1 MSRKKRARKKKP
13 RKPHSLSEK
22 TVEQKLKDSVRNV
35 SDHLD
40 SRKKIAPQLGTVAD
54 STASQVTRPIRTV
67 EQQESTRS
75 NIGVKHHRVNWL
87 FGCLVAIAIVS
98 IPVVYWWNTALPLG
112 CTVSGGVESGQ
123 YEIVADSLRKELKQ
137 RIARANKIVGFKA
150 KAESSR
156 GSLDN
161 LRKLQCGEIDF
172 GLYQIGA
179 LNELREEEF
188 LELDTGGSSDGSSD
202 GLLDKSEFYAHF
214 DGNEFTSEEI
224 LTRTENAFRKLDDDR
239 DTLLS
244 MEEFNNVSDVRFVS
258 NLYDDVLHVITL
270 KDGPVTS
277 LMDLQG
283 LRVGFGFKYSGN
295 YAASRMLFR
304 SLGFT
309 INESVQSKEIADP
322 SGITPF
328 PTEDELDE
336 RSDEERALDI
346 YELMYARL
354 KAGEIHAAVFVVGP
368 DAEILKKLL
377 QDKDLCLLDL
387 SEQLQAIQHESME
400 FSEHTISQ
408 QKYVKFHPEITFSN
422 GEKELKTVTLRVQLL
437 SHFDVSSDLVKLVTG
452 IVMDEQFQMANG
464 LRQLYLGS
472 VSERE
477 VFARARPGF
486 KIHNGA
492 LLFYDGGFK
501 PEEFAGWQ
509 AFYSL
514 FASIGL
520 AIAVTFRWIW
530 RNRRRQM
537 EHRLNQY
544 FNRLFAIEERLLE
557 LDQIASTDDLDPLQ
571 DCLDDITRLRQK
583 AMQDFNAHELNDDA
597 VFQAFLQTCHYISQ
611 KVNAKLSRQRSGHFA
626 ERIVESLDSL
636 TLAIHSK
643 NSTTIEPK

>member
-1 MSRKKRARKKKP
+1 MSRKKRARKKNP
-13 RKPHSLSEK
+13 RKRHSLSEK

-35 SDHLD
+35 SDHSD
-40 SRKKIAPQLGTVAD
+40 SRKKIAPQSGTVAD
-54 STASQVTRPIRTV
+54 STASQVTRPIRTL

-75 NIGVKHHRVNWL
+75 NIGVKHHRTKWV
-87 FGCLVAIAIVS
+87 FGCMVTIALVS
-98 IPVVYWWNTALPLG
+98 IPLVYWWNTSLPSA
-112 CTVSGGVESGQ
+112 CTVAGGVESGQ
-123 YEIVADSLRKELKQ
+123 YEIVADSLRKELER
-137 RIARANKIVGFKA
+137 RITRLNKIVGFKA
-150 KAESSR
+150 KADSSR

-172 GLYQIGA
+172 GLYQVGT
-179 LNELREEEF
+179 LNELRKEEF

-214 DGNEFTSEEI
+214 DGDEFTSEEI
-224 LTRTENAFRKLDDDR
+224 LARTENAFGKLDDDR
-239 DTLLS
+239 DTMLS
-244 MEEFNNVSDVRFVS
+244 IAEFNNVSDVRFVS
-258 NLYDDVLHVITL
+258 NLYDDVLHVITR
-270 KDGPVTS
+270 KDGAVRS

-283 LRVGFGFKYSGN
+283 MRVGFGFKYSGN

-304 SLGFT
+304 SLGVAV
-309 INESVQSKEIADP
+309 NESVQSKENTDP
-322 SGITPF
+322 LGVTPF
-328 PTEDELDE
+328 PMEDELDE
-336 RSDEERALDI
+336 RSEEEQALDI

-368 DAEILKKLL
+368 DAEILTKLFK
-377 QDKDLCLLDL
+377 DKDLCLLDL
-387 SEQLQAIQHESME
+387 SEQLKAIQHESME
-400 FSEHTISQ
+400 FSEHTISEKQ
-408 QKYVKFHPEITFSN
+408 YVKLDPKITFSN
-422 GEKELKTVTLRVQLL
+422 GKKELKTVTLRVQLL
-437 SHFDVSSDLVKLVTG
+437 SHFDVASDLVKLVTG
-452 IVMDEQFQMANG
+452 IVMDEQFHMENG
-464 LRQLYLGS
+464 LRQLYTGS
-472 VSERE
+472 VTERE
-477 VFARARPGF
+477 SFARDRPGF
-486 KIHNGA
+486 KIHYGA

-520 AIAVTFRWIW
+520 AIAVACRWMW
-530 RNRRRQM
+530 RSRRRQR

-557 LDQIASTDDLDPLQ
+557 LDQLAITDDLDPLQ
-571 DCLDDITRLRQK
+571 DCLDNITRLRQK

-636 TLAIHSK
+636 TLAIHTK
-643 NSTTIEPK
+643 ASTNLEPK